1 MSECNI
7 VINAFLA
14 GKARRIK
21 NDESEPIDNDNIKHY
36 IGIHQVTH
44 QVTCRLTYHANTIA
58 ARTTT
63 GSVLITL
70 SGWGT
75 KTTRKRLNY
84 LLGRLGVRG
93 GFSQRKYIQYLGAN
107 EIDADDVFE
116 WVPGITTVEELI
128 SYNMIAHDR
137 AA

>member
-1 MSECNI
+1 MSECDI
-7 VINAFLA
+7 VIDAFLA
-14 GKARRIK
+14 SKARRIK
-21 NDESEPIDNDNIKHY
+21 NDECILIDTDSIKHY
-36 IGIHQVTH
+36 IGMH
-44 QVTCRLTYHANTIA
+44 QVTCRLTYHTNIIA

-75 KTTRKRLNY
+75 STTRKRLNY
-84 LLGRLGVRG
+84 LLGKLGVRG
-93 GFSQRKYIQYLGAN
+93 GFSQRKNIQYLGAN
-107 EIDADDVFE
+107 KIDADDVFE

-128 SYNMIAHDR
+128 SYNMIAHDH

>member
-1 MSECNI
+1 MSECYK
-7 VINAFLA
+7 VINAFLESTP
-14 GKARRIK
+14 RRIK
-21 NDESEPIDNDNIKHY
+21 NDACILIDTDNRHY
-36 IGIHQVTH
+36 IGKY
-44 QVTCRLTYHANTIA
+44 QVTCRLTYHENTIA

-75 KTTRKRLNY
+75 KTTRKRVNY

-93 GFSQRKYIQYLGAN
+93 GFSQRKNIQYLGAN
-107 EIDADDVFE
+107 KIDADDVFE

>member
-1 MSECNI
+1 MSECDR
-7 VINAFLA
+7 VIDAFLA

-21 NDESEPIDNDNIKHY
+21 NDETVPIDGDSIKHY
-36 IGIHQVTH
+36 IGMHQVI
-44 QVTCRLTYHANTIA
+44 CRLTYHENTIA

-75 KTTRKRLNY
+75 STTKKRLNY
-84 LLGRLGVRG
+84 LLGKLGVRA
-93 GFSQRKYIQYLGAN
+93 GFRHNKGVLLLGDC

-116 WVPGITTVEELI
+116 WVPGITTAEELI

-137 AA
+137 TA